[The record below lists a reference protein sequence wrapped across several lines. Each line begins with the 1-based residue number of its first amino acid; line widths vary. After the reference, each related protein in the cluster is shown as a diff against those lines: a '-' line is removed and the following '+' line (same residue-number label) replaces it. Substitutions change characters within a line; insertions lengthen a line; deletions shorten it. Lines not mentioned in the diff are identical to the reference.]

1 MPMRDENANMDV
13 KDFLDFGKA
22 SMDFIVNYME
32 TLRDRPVLPNV
43 EPGYLSQLI
52 PEEAPKEAETWQE
65 VFKDIERVIM
75 PGITHWNSPNF
86 YAYYPSSQSYASI
99 IGELLCAG
107 IGGVG
112 FSWIC
117 SPAFTE
123 LEVIT
128 LNWLGKMLNL
138 PSEFLNCGNG
148 SGGGVIQG
156 SASETTMICLIA
168 AKDRKVRRIKSIHP
182 DWDEHIIQ
190 SKLVAYSSDQANS
203 SVEKAGLL
211 TSVQMK
217 LLPTDNCSLRG
228 ETLLRAIEKDLKD
241 GLIPCYVCVTL
252 GTTGTC
258 AFDNLEEIGP
268 ICNQYEI
275 WLHIDAAYAGAAFI
289 CPEYRHLMA
298 GVQYADSFNVNCH
311 KWLLLNFDCSA
322 MWVKNSKYLIESL
335 SVNRIY
341 LAYDKEGLAPD
352 YRHWQISLGRRFRS
366 LKLWFVLRLYGIEGM
381 QRHIR
386 NSISLAQ
393 KFADYV
399 ESDERFELV
408 TNSMALI
415 CFRLK
420 GDNNWTKEL
429 LTRLTERKRIYVI
442 IASLCEKYIIRFCIS
457 SRLCQEKDIEFA
469 WKEISEQAT
478 EILQTKLHPIEK
490 ILAQSSVKSY
500 DDIVFRIENSKH
512 KSNNITQKIT

>member
-1 MPMRDENANMDV
+1 MDV

-138 PSEFLNCGNG
+138 PSEFLNCSNG

-168 AKDRKVRRIKSIHP
+168 AKDRKIRRIKSIHP
-182 DWDEHIIQ
+182 DWDEHIIK

-217 LLPTDNCSLRG
+217 LLPTDNNCSLRG

-241 GLIPCYVCVTL
+241 GLIPCYVCATL

-478 EILQTKLHPIEK
+478 EILRTKLRPIEE

-500 DDIVFRIENSKH
+500 DDIVLRIENSKH